1 MRASSLGVLAVALA
15 AAGVLGVFLYRGLAR
30 RIIVPRIAWS
40 PVDPGLQAKRDFYRK
55 HPGRKP
61 LNWKIGAKAE
71 EFYRTRPMGKFAL
84 HKNDCSDFTE
94 AVVDDAL
101 GARAR
106 FRRNSDRHVLMRK
119 WRLWDI
125 FYWDREGPLLPGD
138 IVSVEHSPHY
148 EPYEGAIWHVG
159 VVGTDSMVYD
169 WTKLRVWSKDRYG
182 RHSIE
187 WFTRHAHGP
196 RSVEVWRLK
205 DVYRFKGRPVPI
217 DGG

>member
-1 MRASSLGVLAVALA
+1 MKASTLGVIAVAVA
-15 AAGVLGVFLYRGLAR
+15 AAGVLGVFLYRVSA
-30 RIIVPRIAWS
+30 PRITVPGTVWS
-40 PVDPGLQAKRDFYRK
+40 RVDPGLQAKRQFYRGC
-55 HPGRKP
+55 PGQKP

-71 EFYRTRPMGKFAL
+71 EFYRTQPMGRF
-84 HKNDCSDFTE
+84 KNDCSDFTE

-106 FRRNSDRHVLMRK
+106 FRRRSDRHVLMRK
-119 WRLWDI
+119 WRLWDV
-125 FYWDREGPLLPGD
+125 FYWDREEPLLPGD

-159 VVGTDSMVYD
+159 VLGTDSMIYD
-169 WTKLRVWSKDRYG
+169 WTKLKVWPKDRYG

-196 RSVEVWRLK
+196 RSVEVWRLR
-205 DVYRFKGRPVPI
+205 DVYRFRGSPLPI